1 VIEARPLGEPDLS
14 VPMDRV
20 AIRPGEDIALLLP
33 PGRYALRAIDVGA
46 KTPAR

>member
-1 VIEARPLGEPDLS
+1 VGEPALS
-14 VPMDRV
+14 VPMDRI